1 VEDDERDWETV
12 MDQSEDEKTQ
22 HHKYQEKYLDD
33 SDDEVSCGGGMVVCG
48 GVMCLK
54 GSRAKFLCETL
65 N

>member
-1 VEDDERDWETV
+1 